1 MKSWLSALKV
11 YSNRRM
17 LAILCLGF
25 SSGLPFLLV
34 FSTMSLWLKDEG
46 ISKTAIG
53 LFSLVRTPYSFKF
66 MWSPII
72 DVIGIP
78 VLGKKLGKRRSW
90 ALVSQ
95 LFLIV
100 AILLLSLSKPAIT
113 PELTALFAIFVAF
126 CSANQDI
133 VIDAMRIE
141 MLKDDEQGAGAGM
154 ATLGYRI
161 GMLLAGAGA
170 TYMAEYFSWQSVY
183 QMVSIAVLVGIVTVL
198 MIKEPVNVAMEAL
211 KEESGAKL
219 RKSQK
224 AINYIK
230 RGVIDPFA
238 DFMKRKEW
246 LLILSFIMF
255 YKLCDAYMGV
265 MANPFYVEMGFS
277 KAEIAKISKLYGVG
291 ATIFGTVIGGIMVS
305 KQGIMKSLLICGI
318 LQALSNLVFAY
329 QAYVGYNTTALMVT
343 ISVENITGGMG
354 TAAFVAYMSSL
365 CNVAYTA
372 TQYALLSS
380 FMVFAR
386 DLFASTS
393 GWLADKVNW
402 IDFFVITTF
411 AAVPGLVLL
420 IIMMKK
426 FPPESAE
433 MCKTEEIEK

>member
-1 MKSWLSALKV
+1 MKNWLSALKV
-11 YSNRRM
+11 YSNRKM

-25 SSGLPFLLV
+25 SSGLPFLLIL
-34 FSTMSLWLKDEG
+34 STMSLWLKDEG

-72 DVIGIP
+72 DVINIP
-78 VLGKKLGKRRSW
+78 VLGNKLGRRRSW

-95 LFLIV
+95 LALIV
-100 AILLLSLSKPAIT
+100 AIVLLSFSKPADI

-141 MLKDDEQGAGAGM
+141 MLEDDEQGAGAGM

-183 QMVSIAVLVGIVTVL
+183 QMVSVAVLVGVVTVL
-198 MIKEPVNVAMEAL
+198 LIKEPVNVNAEVIDNASNATL
-211 KEESGAKL
+211 T
-219 RKSQK
+219 RSQK
-224 AINYIK
+224 TAAYIK
-230 RGVIDPFA
+230 RGVIEPFA
-238 DFMKRKEW
+238 DFMQRKEW
-246 LLILSFIMF
+246 LLILGFIML

-380 FMVFAR
+380 FMGFAR

-393 GWLADKVNW
+393 GWLADKVSW
-402 IDFFVITTF
+402 IEFFIITTF
-411 AAVPGLVLL
+411 AAIPGLILL
-420 IIMMKK
+420 IIMIKK
-426 FPPESAE
+426 FPPESSGA
-433 MCKTEEIEK
+433 CEIEAEGK